1 MILLRESD
9 PMRSDSRLLFRLS
22 AFSTFRRLK
31 KPVSSVIIELQIRKE
46 NPSMNHYVTAGAI
59 KALREKK
66 GLTQNQL
73 AKILNVSDKA
83 VSKWETAKGLPD
95 ITLIEPLAA
104 ALGVSVPE
112 LMSGEKITNKN
123 VSANLLRSKF
133 YVCPVC
139 GNVIHAHG
147 DALISCCG
155 ITLPAL
161 EASEADEEHEI
172 SIEPVEDESF
182 ITVSHCM
189 TKQHYISFI
198 AFVSGDRIQL
208 VKFYPE
214 GNSETRMNLR
224 GGGYLYL
231 YCNRHGLM
239 KQKVKLRKREKAD
252 I

>member
-1 MILLRESD
+1 
-9 PMRSDSRLLFRLS
+9 
-22 AFSTFRRLK
+22 
-31 KPVSSVIIELQIRKE
+31 
-46 NPSMNHYVTAGAI
+46 MNNYVTAGAI

-73 AKILNVSDKA
+73 AQILNVSDKA

-112 LMSGEKITNKN
+112 LMSGEKVTNN
-123 VSANLLRSKF
+123 NASANLLRAKF

-139 GNVIHAHG
+139 GNVIYASG

-161 EASEADEEHEI
+161 EASEPDGEHEVK
-172 SIEPVEDESF
+172 IETVEDESF
-182 ITVSHCM
+182 ITISHSM
-189 TKQHYISFI
+189 TKQHYISFA
-198 AFVSGDRIQL
+198 AFSTSDRIQL

-214 GNSETRMNLR
+214 GNAETRMNLR
-224 GGGYLYL
+224 GGGYLYV

-239 KQKVKLRKREKAD
+239 KQKVRLRRKTEE
-252 I
+252 